1 MEIMTGSNMRQQI
14 LCGLFFLICLSF
26 HYVSS
31 QCTLPTND
39 ELVYLEYNNSSET
52 FQPRKKAPFN
62 SSSKFDDCD
71 VTLQHN
77 CCVCDDGEYYICL
90 SLSSAI
96 EYFLNAKQN
105 NSNISQLY
113 ISIGQEEHNMIYTLD
128 NIYKLNGFESF
139 VLQGFGNSTIMCS
152 NRSGLQIN
160 HSCETHI
167 ESLTFTNCRPIS
179 SRHYG
184 AMVLVNNNNL
194 YVSSV
199 TFSNNEGTAL
209 YINFNRHNPNCPYK
223 YYNITKSIFIN
234 NGIGT
239 FKNLGGGIYM
249 SIGEDVFASQIT
261 IKETHFYNNKAD
273 IGGGMYYNKNIK
285 KSNEQCSS
293 KMYMLDCV
301 FFNNSATDHGGA
313 MYHSGF
319 SSVFEQVSFTENI
332 AGYTGGAVYQYL
344 KTPERPISTC
354 QGVLYKNCNWRNNK
368 AEGSS
373 VLLVLAPS
381 GILSNFHNDII
392 HLENN
397 TIEKNNVTQIFFFG
411 QTGCAIHIQNVPLH
425 LTNVAIIDNYGTGLC
440 LESTYVTFSSTN
452 IFLQN
457 QAFLGGAIYI
467 QHSYLIFEDNADVM
481 FYNNVAA
488 YGGSIYQNTLANELT
503 CLFQFQNSSN
513 SSATTASVT
522 FANNSAFSSGNS
534 FYFLDPGH
542 SCMSEVNR
550 SEVHLIPNNNHQLSS
565 EAYSIEFHTPVLN
578 QNNKYIMP
586 IILGQKLILNVTIL
600 DYFNQTSYAQI
611 TLLLL
616 PPGDQGHIVVN
627 PHYVL
632 NGFRQFS
639 ISTGVNYPNLFI
651 MGPKVNS
658 TEGRNYILEV
668 VGVHVTK
675 VIELVLKDCPLGF
688 LYNTSEQSCLCVSDD
703 KVKCDFNSAQACI
716 KKGYWLGEVDNVHTT
731 APCSSGYC
739 QNTNDNCDLCPM
751 ADISNFC
758 LLANTTNGQ
767 CVGNRRGV
775 LCAECEVG
783 YAFTFGTI
791 QCVEDKTC
799 SKGQGVVPPLLNVV
813 FLIVTMTAIIL
824 LLKFDYKLSSGYIF
838 CFVYYFSIV
847 GHLLPS
853 NVVGI
858 TLLGFVSIFESVT
871 QLNPQFLG
879 FVPICFSKNLTA
891 LQQQVFLYFNPFII
905 SIFVLAVIGFF
916 KYCSKCS
923 KYITFKDNT
932 LIKAICLL
940 LLLSFT
946 ALTETSFN
954 ILNPVAFEGIASKFY
969 VNIQPSTEYF
979 NAKDHLPWFIIAILV
994 EFLLVIPFTV
1004 LLLIA
1009 PLLTRC
1015 CNLNKIKPFL
1025 DEFQGCYKDNFRWMA
1040 GFYFLC
1046 RFMYL
1051 LILTYPSPNYVLL
1064 QYIIQLLSFS
1074 ILVIHML
1081 LQPYQNKWLNLSDSI
1096 LLANITLITLLFG
1109 ETAGVVF
1116 GSVPVLRQI
1125 IVYFLIFVPVFCL
1138 IIVVVVTAGKRC
1150 INKNSNRS
1158 RKSSKM
1164 NDNLKE
1170 PLITHTDVSPGG
1182 RSLSV
1187 SVGLREPM
1195 LALLES
1201 EEVELSDT
1209 SEGAEPSHRV
1219 VSYSIIESPR
1229 LRNFE
1234 SGSLLR
1240 SRTITA
1246 NSQDVQYEETN
1257 EEGDDL

>member
-1 MEIMTGSNMRQQI
+1 M
-14 LCGLFFLICLSF
+14 L
-26 HYVSS
+26 
-31 QCTLPTND
+31 TND

-71 VTLQHN
+71 VNLQHN

-96 EYFLNAKQN
+96 EYFLDAKQN

-113 ISIGQEEHNMIYTLD
+113 ISIGQEEHHMVYTLD
-128 NIYKLNGFESF
+128 NIYKLNGFESI

-160 HSCETHI
+160 HSCETYI
-167 ESLTFTNCRPIS
+167 ESLTFTNCGLIS
-179 SRHYG
+179 PRHYD
-184 AMVLVNNNNL
+184 AHAIVLINNNNL

-199 TFSNNEGTAL
+199 IFSNNEGTAL

-223 YYNITKSIFIN
+223 YYNITKSMFIN

-239 FKNLGGGIYM
+239 FKNRGGGIYM

-273 IGGGMYYNKNIK
+273 IGGGMYYNKNMR
-285 KSNEQCSS
+285 KSNELCSS

-313 MYHSGF
+313 MYYSGF
-319 SSVFEQVSFTENI
+319 SSIFERVSFTENI
-332 AGYTGGAVYQYL
+332 AGHIGGAIYQYL
-344 KTPERPISTC
+344 ETPENPQNLC
-354 QGVLYKNCNWRNNK
+354 QGIVYKNCTWTNNK

-373 VLLVLAPS
+373 ALSILAPK
-381 GILSNFHNDII
+381 GLLSRFPNDFIQ
-392 HLENN
+392 LENN
-397 TIEKNNVTQIFFFG
+397 ILEKNNATKFFFFD
-411 QTGCAIHIQNVPLH
+411 QTACTMYIENVPLQ
-425 LTNVAIIDNYGTGLC
+425 LVNVIVVDNYGTGLC
-440 LESTYVTFSSTN
+440 LDSTYATFNSTN
-452 IFLQN
+452 KFLN
-457 QAFLGGAIYI
+457 NEAYLGGAVYAYRSFFNI
-467 QHSYLIFEDNADVM
+467 SDDADII
-481 FYNNVAA
+481 FYNNAA
-488 YGGSIYQNTLANELT
+488 VYGGSVYQDELPT
-503 CLFQFQNSSN
+503 SQTCWCLFKFQDLSNMSST
-513 SSATTASVT
+513 SAKVT
-522 FANNSAFSSGNS
+522 FRNNRAISSGNS
-534 FYFLDPGH
+534 IYFLDPADNCLNETQH
-542 SCMSEVNR
+542 QEI
-550 SEVHLIPNNNHQLSS
+550 HIIPNTTNQLSS
-565 EAYSIEFHTPVLN
+565 EAYVIDFHN
-578 QNNKYIMP
+578 P
-586 IILGQKLILNVTIL
+586 ILYEGSRYVMNVFLGQKIVLNVTIL
-600 DYFNQTSYAQI
+600 DYFNQTSFSQI
-611 TLLLL
+611 NL
-616 PPGDQGHIVVN
+616 
-627 PHYVL
+627 VL
-632 NGFRQFS
+632 VPSGNRRQILFDVPYILNAFQKLS
-639 ISTGVNYPNLFI
+639 IITGVNYPDLYVK
-651 MGPKVNS
+651 GPKVNVS
-658 TEGRNYILEV
+658 GDNFYSLEIV
-668 VGVHVTK
+668 SKHFTQM
-675 VIELVLKDCPLGF
+675 IELILKDCPLGF
-688 LYNTSEQSCLCVSDD
+688 LYNPSEQSCLCVSDD
-703 KVKCDFNSAQACI
+703 KVKCNFYFAQACI
-716 KKGYWLGEVDNVHTT
+716 KQGYWLGEVDNVHTI
-731 APCSSGYC
+731 APCTSDYC
-739 QNTNDNCDLCPM
+739 QNTNGNCSPCHIPDSS
-751 ADISNFC
+751 DYC
-758 LLANTTNGQ
+758 LLPNDINGQ

-853 NVVGI
+853 NVVGD

-879 FVPICFSKNLTA
+879 YVPICFLRTLTT
-891 LQQQVFLYFNPFII
+891 LQRQVFFYFNPFVI
-905 SIFVLAVIGFF
+905 SIFVLAVIGFS

-932 LIKAICLL
+932 VIKAICLL

-946 ALTETSFN
+946 AFAETSFN
-954 ILNPVAFEGIASKFY
+954 ILNPVTFEGKVF
-969 VNIQPSTEYF
+969 VNIQPSTKYF

-1004 LLLIA
+1004 LLLTA

-1051 LILTYPSPNYVLL
+1051 LILTYPIRNYVLL

-1116 GSVPVLRQI
+1116 GSVPALRQI

-1138 IIVVVVTAGKRC
+1138 IIIVVVTARKRC
-1150 INKNSNRS
+1150 VRNKTKKTNNV
-1158 RKSSKM
+1158 
-1164 NDNLKE
+1164 KE
-1170 PLITHTDVSPGG
+1170 PLVTHSVVGPSRC
-1182 RSLSV
+1182 RSLSG

-1195 LALLES
+1195 LSLLDSDEL
-1201 EEVELSDT
+1201 ELSGCSMDT
-1209 SEGAEPSHRV
+1209 GHSRHHP
-1219 VSYSIIESPR
+1219 VSYSILESPR
-1229 LRNFE
+1229 LQDSFNSE
-1234 SGSLLR
+1234 SRVRGPF
-1240 SRTITA
+1240 RTRTTS
-1246 NSQDVQYEETN
+1246 SQDWQYEESK
-1257 EEGDDL
+1257 ERDDL